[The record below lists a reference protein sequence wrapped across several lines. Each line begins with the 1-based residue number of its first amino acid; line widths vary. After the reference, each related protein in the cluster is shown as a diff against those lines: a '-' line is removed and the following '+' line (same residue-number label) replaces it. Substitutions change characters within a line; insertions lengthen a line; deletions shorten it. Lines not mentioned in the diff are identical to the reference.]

1 MAIHIRMPVPRL
13 RRGALAAAAVLAVTL
28 AGAASAAACGTT
40 ARASADRAPR
50 TAPLIV
56 GDSTLL
62 LATPRLGRLGFHADA
77 QGCRQFDAGL
87 AILSARRHAGRLPR
101 VAILAL
107 GANGEVERR
116 QIARALKI
124 TGSTRV
130 LGLVTPRNHAATA
143 ARMRRAARTHPKR
156 VRVLDWARHS
166 AGRSSWF
173 AADGL
178 HVSHAGAR
186 AFARFLHR
194 EARPLL
200 RVDPILRSAPT
211 RRRMEPR
218 RRPTTTARTTR
229 ARAWSPSGPRFRTPR
244 APRR

>member
-1 MAIHIRMPVPRL
+1 MAIHIRMPVSRL
-13 RRGALAAAAVLAVTL
+13 RRGALAAAGALVVT
-28 AGAASAAACGTT
+28 AAAAAPAAACGTT

-56 GDSTLL
+56 GDSTML

-77 QGCRQFDAGL
+77 QGCRQFDAGV

-107 GANGEVERR
+107 GANGEVGSG
-116 QIARALKI
+116 QIGRALRI
-124 TGSTRV
+124 TGGRRV

-143 ARMRRAARTHPKR
+143 AAMRRAARRHPKR
-156 VRVLDWARHS
+156 VRVFDWARHS
-166 AGRSSWF
+166 AGHSAWF
-173 AADGL
+173 AGDGL

-194 EARPLL
+194 QARPLL
-200 RVDPILRSAPT
+200 RR
-211 RRRMEPR
+211 
-218 RRPTTTARTTR
+218 
-229 ARAWSPSGPRFRTPR
+229 
-244 APRR
+244 